1 MRSRIERKEKQR
13 KYFKIVFPHQRTQNP
28 VSAAGLV
35 LCFGR
40 TKTTRALLASIQ
52 PFSSLIVTVQHEKAD
67 RICARRFPLNLRLAD
82 GLDTCNI
89 GNITYI
95 ILRAHSKG
103 SEGNA
108 GQMISLKK
116 THERGQR
123 RKERRWRTWPPQ
135 RNRLECQTVMHPP
148 AGPPAAAAA

>member
-28 VSAAGLV
+28 VSAAVLV

-40 TKTTRALLASIQ
+40 TKTTGALLASIQ
-52 PFSSLIVTVQHEKAD
+52 PCSSLIVTVQHEKAD
-67 RICARRFPLNLRLAD
+67 RICARRFPFNLSLSNLRLAD

-89 GNITYI
+89 GNITNI
-95 ILRAHSKG
+95 ILRARSRV

-116 THERGQR
+116 TLERWQR

-135 RNRLECQTVMHPP
+135 RNRP
-148 AGPPAAAAA
+148 